1 MFKKSI
7 LLFVVVVLIL
17 TVSACSGNNEAPDIG
32 TDNIE
37 DVSTDNGSSEDSR
50 ESDTSGFVPSVAV
63 PEDLPIYP
71 GAELWSD
78 MPSAGERWQWL
89 YQTTDSG
96 NDIVDFFVDAF
107 QDLGFEID
115 FDYTFAE
122 REEFSI
128 TTADHIVQ
136 VYWLD
141 SEEIDDITADTPNRG
156 YGIVVDQERWAAR

>member
-1 MFKKSI
+1 VFKKSI

-71 GAELWSD
+71 GAELW
-78 MPSAGERWQWL
+78 E
-89 YQTTDSG
+89 
-96 NDIVDFFVDAF
+96 
-107 QDLGFEID
+107 
-115 FDYTFAE
+115 
-122 REEFSI
+122 
-128 TTADHIVQ
+128 
-136 VYWLD
+136 
-141 SEEIDDITADTPNRG
+141 
-156 YGIVVDQERWAAR
+156 

>member
-71 GAELWSD
+71 GKQNYGVTCRLLE
-78 MPSAGERWQWL
+78 SAG
-89 YQTTDSG
+89 
-96 NDIVDFFVDAF
+96 N
-107 QDLGFEID
+107 GF
-115 FDYTFAE
+115 TK
-122 REEFSI
+122 
-128 TTADHIVQ
+128 Q
-136 VYWLD
+136 
-141 SEEIDDITADTPNRG
+141 P
-156 YGIVVDQERWAAR
+156 IVVTIS